1 MLPIYW
7 ICFIFGGVF
16 VLLAAIGGVDGVD
29 VEQADIGDAGLDAEL
44 DAELDSNFDGDAA
57 SNLDLDIDQ
66 APPSLAD
73 TDLEWSTIPR
83 RLRAIWQIL
92 RSFKF
97 WTFGLCFF
105 GLTGLVLSQL
115 SVSAGLALALAIGM
129 GVALGS
135 GMAATLR
142 FLYNR
147 QRNSLLQVQ
156 DVLGWTGNVEI
167 PFNSSSRG
175 RVSFKV
181 KGVVVEYTA
190 YTKDDDE
197 LILGQTVLAVRYER
211 DKLWVTSQL

>member
-7 ICFIFGGVF
+7 ICFIFGGIF
-16 VLLAAIGGVDGVD
+16 VLLAAIGGIDGVD

-115 SVSAGLALALAIGM
+115 SVSAGLALASVAAWQRHCAFFTIGNGIASCRCRM
-129 GVALGS
+129 CWVGLE
-135 GMAATLR
+135 MLR
-142 FLYNR
+142 FPL
-147 QRNSLLQVQ
+147 
-156 DVLGWTGNVEI
+156 I
-167 PFNSSSRG
+167 P
-175 RVSFKV
+175 
-181 KGVVVEYTA
+181 
-190 YTKDDDE
+190 
-197 LILGQTVLAVRYER
+197 AVG
-211 DKLWVTSQL
+211 DGSALK